1 MAPYPALPVG
11 GNGREGGE
19 RGGGL
24 RDEDRNE
31 RERVKGGATSSGNS
45 SLPFRSRDY
54 LGNTRS
60 PQTVPAGCSAFVWT
74 RVKRD
79 SIERKTV
86 TGTGANKISR
96 YNNIGAHRL
105 ARPTGRSNKPCDWSA
120 ANPKFTRPS
129 ATILRF
135 VPCPTMPDGSSF
147 HLSKPFSIFHPLSLP
162 DRTLPTIY
170 DAVAINNESCDDR
183 FPRERDEN
191 ATSDFTRDGVETL
204 VEKWDRAVSLIE
216 LTAR

>member
-31 RERVKGGATSSGNS
+31 GERVKGGATSSGNS

-54 LGNTRS
+54 LGKTRS
-60 PQTVPAGCSAFVWT
+60 PQTVPVGCSAFVWT

-86 TGTGANKISR
+86 TGMGANKISR

-129 ATILRF
+129 ATILRSLSKDARRIVF
-135 VPCPTMPDGSSF
+135 SSFQTLF
-147 HLSKPFSIFHPLSLP
+147 HLSSPFAPRSNS
-162 DRTLPTIY
+162 
-170 DAVAINNESCDDR
+170 ANNLRRRC
-183 FPRERDEN
+183 N
-191 ATSDFTRDGVETL
+191 
-204 VEKWDRAVSLIE
+204 
-216 LTAR
+216 

>member
-1 MAPYPALPVG
+1 M
-11 GNGREGGE
+11 
-19 RGGGL
+19 

-54 LGNTRS
+54 LGKTRS

-86 TGTGANKISR
+86 TGMGANKISR

-135 VPCPTMPDGSSF
+135 VPCPRMPDGSSF
-147 HLSKPFSIFHPLSLP
+147 HLSKPFSIFHPFRSP
-162 DRTLPTIY
+162 
-170 DAVAINNESCDDR
+170 
-183 FPRERDEN
+183 
-191 ATSDFTRDGVETL
+191 
-204 VEKWDRAVSLIE
+204 IE
-216 LTAR
+216 LCQQFTTPLQLTMKVATTDSPASETRMRRAILREMESRRWLKNGIERYL

>member
-1 MAPYPALPVG
+1 M
-11 GNGREGGE
+11 
-19 RGGGL
+19 

-54 LGNTRS
+54 LGKTRS

-86 TGTGANKISR
+86 TGMGANKISR

-135 VPCPTMPDGSSF
+135 VLCPRMDRLFIFPNPFPSSI
-147 HLSKPFSIFHPLSLP
+147 PFRSP
-162 DRTLPTIY
+162 
-170 DAVAINNESCDDR
+170 
-183 FPRERDEN
+183 
-191 ATSDFTRDGVETL
+191 
-204 VEKWDRAVSLIE
+204 IE
-216 LTAR
+216 LCQQFTTPLQLTMKVATTDSPASETRMRRAILREMESRRWLKNGIERYL

>member
-1 MAPYPALPVG
+1 M
-11 GNGREGGE
+11 
-19 RGGGL
+19 

-54 LGNTRS
+54 LGKTRS
-60 PQTVPAGCSAFVWT
+60 PQTVPVGCSAFVWT

-86 TGTGANKISR
+86 TGMGANKISR
-96 YNNIGAHRL
+96 YNNIGAYRL
-105 ARPTGRSNKPCDWSA
+105 ARPMGRSNKPCDWSA

-135 VPCPTMPDGSSF
+135 VPCPRMPDGSSF

-170 DAVAINNESCDDR
+170 DAVAINNESCEDR

-191 ATSDFTRDGVETL
+191 TTSEMEL